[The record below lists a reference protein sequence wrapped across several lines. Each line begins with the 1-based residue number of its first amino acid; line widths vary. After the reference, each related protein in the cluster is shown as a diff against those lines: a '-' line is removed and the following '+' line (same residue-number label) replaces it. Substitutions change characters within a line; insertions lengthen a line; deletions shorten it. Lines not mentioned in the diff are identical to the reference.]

1 MELLKNPEEHTMS
14 LDYFKPKR
22 GLYDNINA
30 RKEAGKSRPKDKSTI
45 DPKIYRQMKQKRGGF
60 AGK

>member
-1 MELLKNPEEHTMS
+1 MS

-45 DPKIYRQMKQKRGGF
+45 DPKIYAQMKAKRGGF
-60 AGK
+60 SERSR